1 MSRPSVR
8 PANKVRR
15 AGTTTWEV
23 MVGLPVCEALGL
35 RLLLDGVAE
44 EVVVEVE
51 EEEAKDEEV
60 CFFGDDVSAVVPAM
74 VWKLSSS
81 TMSMTTI
88 EDGLLTFLV
97 RFGGFGLPGMSNPL
111 DFVKMSPSLLLD

>member
-1 MSRPSVR
+1 
-8 PANKVRR
+8 
-15 AGTTTWEV
+15 

-88 EDGLLTFLV
+88 EDVFNVFDSFFRGLV
-97 RFGGFGLPGMSNPL
+97 VLPAGQ
-111 DFVKMSPSLLLD
+111 DR

>member
-1 MSRPSVR
+1 
-8 PANKVRR
+8 
-15 AGTTTWEV
+15 

-88 EDGLLTFLV
+88 EDLTFLV
-97 RFGGFGLPGMSNPL
+97 LFRRGLVSKTEDRSNSF
-111 DFVKMSPSLLLD
+111 DFSN

>member
-81 TMSMTTI
+81 TMSI
-88 EDGLLTFLV
+88 FWSVERQSCRAAIVLTFSEWV
-97 RFGGFGLPGMSNPL
+97 GGGGLQGTQIL
-111 DFVKMSPSLLLD
+111 RK

>member
-81 TMSMTTI
+81 TMSMTTMRSGCFNVFGSASFRGFSSP
-88 EDGLLTFLV
+88 GLCF
-97 RFGGFGLPGMSNPL
+97 
-111 DFVKMSPSLLLD
+111 MSPSLFQRV

>member
-35 RLLLDGVAE
+35 RLLLDGVVE

-81 TMSMTTI
+81 TMSMTTRTC
-88 EDGLLTFLV
+88 LTFLV
-97 RFGGFGLPGMSNPL
+97 VFSGVGGIRRS
-111 DFVKMSPSLLLD
+111 